1 MLLKGFE
8 RLRGHKGVSKMSSI
22 EIHPSHQIGGG
33 LLNTVL
39 EALQAFANRMAHA
52 RQLYRDYLHLSAMSE
67 PELQD
72 IGISRSDILAVVGGT
87 YRRAERPLVTP
98 RKRMPESRSPFR
110 QVARVATEGKH
121 HVPSIQRNNGQ
132 RDQCAGEAAPPIETR
147 AGSNAPRT
155 RTLIET
161 P

>member
-1 MLLKGFE
+1 
-8 RLRGHKGVSKMSSI
+8 VSKMSSI

-39 EALQAFANRMAHA
+39 EALQAFANRMAYA

-87 YRRAERPLVTP
+87 YRRAECPLVTP

-110 QVARVATEGKH
+110 PATTIAESDRQGT
-121 HVPSIQRNNGQ
+121 NGF
-132 RDQCAGEAAPPIETR
+132 
-147 AGSNAPRT
+147 
-155 RTLIET
+155 
-161 P
+161 